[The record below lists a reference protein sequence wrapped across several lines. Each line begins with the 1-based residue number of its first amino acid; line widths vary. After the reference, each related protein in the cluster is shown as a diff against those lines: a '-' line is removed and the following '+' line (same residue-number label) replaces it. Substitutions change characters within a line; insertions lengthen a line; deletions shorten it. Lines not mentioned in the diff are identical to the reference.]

1 MPIPEPGLEEQV
13 LEMLDK
19 YSVIPDFANLFDEIV
34 ADCRKDEIDQGEII
48 KNIQKDI
55 NKLKL
60 EKTNLTSLVCKGL
73 ITEDEFLEQKNN
85 YQKQILKMEQ
95 RVKEIKKGNNEADKA
110 LDDISLMLR
119 AKDHFENGTI
129 QDKRTIIERLGSNRV
144 LGSKTLLISANKW
157 GGYFEMSISPHATKY
172 TTLELNKLPLT
183 KAKNEALTSLCC
195 NLRIGRDSNPQL
207 PP

>member
-1 MPIPEPGLEEQV
+1 
-13 LEMLDK
+13 
-19 YSVIPDFANLFDEIV
+19 
-34 ADCRKDEIDQGEII
+34 
-48 KNIQKDI
+48 
-55 NKLKL
+55 
-60 EKTNLTSLVCKGL
+60 
-73 ITEDEFLEQKNN
+73 
-85 YQKQILKMEQ
+85 MEQ

-157 GGYFEMSISPHATKY
+157 GGYFEMSISPSAQDFA
-172 TTLELNKLPLT
+172 TLELNKFPLT

-195 NLRIGRDSNPQL
+195 NLRTGRDSNPQL